1 MNHTEHENENTK
13 VDLWTNEFGVD
24 TSLVASFLKMTPE
37 ERLEAND
44 EAVRTILELRNA
56 FKQKYNNARS

>member
-1 MNHTEHENENTK
+1 MNHTEYENENTK
-13 VDLWTNEFGVD
+13 VNLWTNESGVD

-56 FKQKYNNARS
+56 FNRKYNNARS